1 MGLGFTTAGPAR
13 RALLLA
19 CLLAAGLSLP
29 TEPARA
35 SAISLIDGELSYVA
49 DGGEVNHVTIR
60 HRVAA
65 PGRPE
70 RYELVTAPSE
80 VLRAGVGCVLDAL
93 AGPAIA
99 SCPST
104 APVGSLRLVLGDGD
118 DSFAAAPGADP
129 FTTIPVIADGGPGAD
144 TLALAP
150 GAAGGVLTGGEGDDA
165 LSSAGGNDRID
176 AGPGDDDIFAGAG
189 ADVVRGGAGI
199 DTLAY
204 ERIPEALATQPLA
217 VSLDDVPGDGFGG
230 EGDDVGADVE
240 QITGGQG
247 ADVLAGSAAPNR
259 LTGAGGGDRLSGG
272 AGDDVLLGDALRT
285 GAAGVAGAD
294 TLDGGP
300 GDDTLAGGP
309 GSDRLDGGDGD
320 DRLLL
325 LASGEQ
331 ALLAL
336 LEPGR
341 RIAAATSAPT
351 EANVVLG
358 GAGDDVI
365 TAMPR
370 DPRLRTGDRID
381 CGPGRDMLLS
391 FPPAAPPPGCELICV
406 TATWCQPVLRTD
418 RGGVLSRR
426 LVSITLACPRQTT
439 AGCRGGL
446 RLAAVPSIRAAAGAT
461 RVGLGRSLLPPA
473 PGHEPQ
479 RPRTAGRERGPPP
492 GGPDASRPRG
502 RRRRPRP
509 GRPVANGAGPARA
522 PAPRLSGQLRGQS
535 LRSDIAAGTPRVT

>member
-1 MGLGFTTAGPAR
+1 MGLGSPSAGPCR
-13 RALLLA
+13 RVLLVA
-19 CLLAAGLSLP
+19 CLVVAGLGLP
-29 TEPARA
+29 VEHARA
-35 SAISLIDGELSYVA
+35 STISLVDGELSYVA

-60 HRVAA
+60 HRTAA
-65 PGRPE
+65 PGRPD
-70 RYELVTAPSE
+70 RYELVTAPGE
-80 VLRAGVGCVLDAL
+80 VLRVGVGCLLDAL

-99 SCPST
+99 SCP
-104 APVGSLRLVLGDGD
+104 APAPAGSLRLVLGDGD
-118 DSFAAAPGADP
+118 DRFTAPSGADP
-129 FTTIPVIADGGPGAD
+129 FTTIPIVADGGPGAD

-150 GAAGGVLTGGEGDDA
+150 GAAAAVLTGGEGDDV

-189 ADVVRGGAGI
+189 SDVVRGGAGV

-240 QITGGQG
+240 QVTGGQA
-247 ADVLAGSAAPNR
+247 ADVLTGSSAPNR
-259 LTGAGGGDRLSGG
+259 LTGAGAGDRLTGG
-272 AGDDVLLGDALRT
+272 AGDDLLLGDALRT
-285 GAAGVAGAD
+285 GAAGLPGAD

-309 GSDRLDGGDGD
+309 GSDRLDGGDGA
-320 DRLLL
+320 DRLLS

-341 RIAAATSAPT
+341 RITALTGAPA

-365 TAMPR
+365 TATPR
-370 DPRLRTGDRID
+370 DPRLRAGDRID
-381 CGPGRDMLLS
+381 CGPGHDVLLS
-391 FPPAAPPPGCELICV
+391 FPPAAPPPGCELICA

-418 RGGVLSRR
+418 PGGVLRSR
-426 LVSITLACPRQTT
+426 LVSIALGCPRQTT
-439 AGCRGGL
+439 GGCRGAL
-446 RLAAVPSIRAAAGAT
+446 RLVAVPSVRAAGVK
-461 RVGLGRSLLPPA
+461 RVGLGRASYRLRA
-473 PGHEPQ
+473 GTM
-479 RPRTAGRERGPPP
+479 RTVRVRLGTGAARRLAGGRTLRALEVVVVAH
-492 GGPDASRPRG
+492 GPDGRSRTVPGQLIRL
-502 RRRRPRP
+502 RRR
-509 GRPVANGAGPARA
+509 
-522 PAPRLSGQLRGQS
+522 
-535 LRSDIAAGTPRVT
+535 